1 MLLLLCVRCAAL
13 WQDCVPLVS
22 SGSPPNVQSK
32 ETNCQGGWQWRSAA
46 AAAGGRGV
54 TGGGAVCVR
63 GVPAV
68 LPVPAASGGPLC
80 GGPLAPPGH
89 RARRA
94 GAPAAQVR
102 LLLLPLHHQ
111 RQRHRWMSRVE
122 AQAAPIKTGRGS
134 RGQSVHWQLEA
145 LLGTM
150 RTTLLEP
157 RVRTG
162 PGTNVVTH
170 ERTHTGEKPYACG
183 VCCRAFSQM
192 SSLLAHQA
200 IHNRQG
206 SYECAECGHACASRS
221 SLAQHRRRRHPHSS
235 ARGQGGD
242 GGQQLRA
249 GETPSERAP
258 SRPRQRTAP
267 SRRGQNGAGE
277 TPHMPPVQGT
287 PPGHQCDEGAPIAV
301 ELPGDKVG
309 PSMSGQQSPRHFL
322 DEVPYMLP
330 YAPAAAAPGHL
341 QDGHHPLHLGA
352 FGRSACPHWGEGCR
366 EEGDAQRQGQ

>member
-1 MLLLLCVRCAAL
+1 MLL
-13 WQDCVPLVS
+13 PLS
-22 SGSPPNVQSK
+22 D
-32 ETNCQGGWQWRSAA
+32 
-46 AAAGGRGV
+46 
-54 TGGGAVCVR
+54 
-63 GVPAV
+63 
-68 LPVPAASGGPLC
+68 
-80 GGPLAPPGH
+80 
-89 RARRA
+89 
-94 GAPAAQVR
+94 
-102 LLLLPLHHQ
+102 LLLLPPALSPVLLAAEAAGGGGQ
-111 RQRHRWMSRVE
+111 QQQQPGAGASPAGGLFVCEVCLQCFPSRQ
-122 AQAAPIKTGRGS
+122 
-134 RGQSVHWQLEA
+134 
-145 LLGTM
+145 
-150 RTTLLEP
+150 LLEGHSAAAHWP
-157 RVRTG
+157 HPGAGQGEQGPQQRKYACSFCPYTTNVR
-162 PGTNVVTH
+162 TNVVTH

-249 GETPSERAP
+249 GGTPSERAP
-258 SRPRQRTAP
+258 SRPRQRTTP
-267 SRRGQNGAGE
+267 SRQGQNGAGE
-277 TPHMPPVQGT
+277 TP
-287 PPGHQCDEGAPIAV
+287 PGPQHDEGAPIAV

-330 YAPAAAAPGHL
+330 YAPAAAPGHL

-352 FGRSACPHWGEGCR
+352 FGGSACPHWGVGEGCR